1 MRADRVG
8 DVGRRKV
15 RVVLLRHP
23 RSAWPSCS
31 AMTPIGNAL
40 HGEGRAVRVA
50 EHME

>member
-23 RSAWPSCS
+23 RSA
-31 AMTPIGNAL
+31 AKLFGDDAHRYAL

>member
-23 RSAWPSCS
+23 RVGVAKLFGDD
-31 AMTPIGNAL
+31 AHRYAL